1 MKTFRNTQG
10 FHVIEVILV
19 VAVVGLIGFMGFRFW
34 DAAQTK
40 QTAATPTTAKEVV
53 PVEKSSDL
61 DTVSTQLD
69 AVDVTGSFDSDLDSA
84 GSF

>member
-10 FHVIEVILV
+10 FHIIEVVLV
-19 VAVVGLIGFMGFRFW
+19 VAVIGLIGFMGFRFW
-34 DAAQTK
+34 NASQTK
-40 QTAATPTTAKEVV
+40 QTAATPTTAKEVA
-53 PVEKSSDL
+53 PVEKKSDL
-61 DTVSTQLD
+61 DTVTNQLD